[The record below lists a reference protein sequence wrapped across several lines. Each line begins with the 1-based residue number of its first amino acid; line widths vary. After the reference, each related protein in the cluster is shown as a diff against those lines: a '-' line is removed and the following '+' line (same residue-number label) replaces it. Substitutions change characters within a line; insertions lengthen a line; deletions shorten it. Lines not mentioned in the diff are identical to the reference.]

1 MFKRLERNKGAIY
14 SSSGS
19 GTYLQLL
26 IIHPLHFLPLLHND
40 LCTRARMLT
49 SCCVYL
55 KQVLLVDDGVGD
67 VHVLVVGVL
76 DRLGGLQSGQ
86 LLEAHPPNSSEGNL
100 IIYNTLLSIFPD
112 KTNPDRSGILG
123 FCNKNVLFPVTIAL
137 N

>member
-1 MFKRLERNKGAIY
+1 
-14 SSSGS
+14 
-19 GTYLQLL
+19 
-26 IIHPLHFLPLLHND
+26 
-40 LCTRARMLT
+40 MLT

-112 KTNPDRSGILG
+112 KTNPDRSGIQG
-123 FCNKNVLFPVTIAL
+123 FCNKKCFVPGDNSTQLNGLVFNLKKIDEEKRDVILRFEEEYRAL
-137 N
+137 